1 MGFPKQGYWSGLPFP
16 SPPFLLKFIYLAAL
30 GLSRGMRES
39 SLQCMDS
46 PVVGPNCSAVCE
58 ILVSLKVVQS
68 CPTLC
73 NPTDYTVHGI
83 LQARILVWVAFPSSR
98 GSSQPRD
105 RTQVSCIP
113 SRLFTSWATR
123 EALVTWPG
131 IIKPMFP
138 ALQGW
143 LSITGPPGKS
153 PWCSSWHTVSAKPK
167 AVQVWS
173 LQKPAKWI
181 IHKSGIKTLPNVYM
195 KIHLD

>member
-1 MGFPKQGYWSGLPFP
+1 MSSPVVLHGRLHTRLPMGFPKQGYWSGLPFP

-83 LQARILVWVAFPSSR
+83 LQARILVWVVFPSSR

-105 RTQVSCIP
+105 RTQVS
-113 SRLFTSWATR
+113 RTAGGFFTS
-123 EALVTWPG
+123 
-131 IIKPMFP
+131 
-138 ALQGW
+138 
-143 LSITGPPGKS
+143 
-153 PWCSSWHTVSAKPK
+153 
-167 AVQVWS
+167 
-173 LQKPAKWI
+173 
-181 IHKSGIKTLPNVYM
+181 
-195 KIHLD
+195 